1 MNLIRHRQV
10 HREHAAGIHLADDGD
25 SAAHRFH
32 NVSGDR
38 EPEASAVNLCRQNLW
53 TSIKRLK
60 NPRQFP
66 RTNAYSAVRD
76 AYSYLAT

>member
-1 MNLIRHRQV
+1 MNFISHRQV
-10 HREHAAGIHLADDGD
+10 HREYAAGIHLADDGD
-25 SAAHRFH
+25 SPTHRFH
-32 NVSGDR
+32 NVPGDR
-38 EPEASAVNLCRQNLW
+38 EPEAGTVNLCRQHSG